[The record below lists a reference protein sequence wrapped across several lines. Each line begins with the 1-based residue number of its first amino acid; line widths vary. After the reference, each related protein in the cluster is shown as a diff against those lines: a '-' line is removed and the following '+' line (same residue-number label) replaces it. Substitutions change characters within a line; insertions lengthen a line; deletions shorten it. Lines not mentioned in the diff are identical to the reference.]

1 MGSAFDP
8 AKDASNIAD
17 HGISLARAK
26 EMVIARF
33 MIDDRFDYGETRY
46 RAWAISMA
54 LPIISPSPFATA
66 RYARSAFAAPTP
78 RR

>member
-26 EMVIARF
+26 EMVIA
-33 MIDDRFDYGETRY
+33 
-46 RAWAISMA
+46 S
-54 LPIISPSPFATA
+54 
-66 RYARSAFAAPTP
+66 
-78 RR
+78 